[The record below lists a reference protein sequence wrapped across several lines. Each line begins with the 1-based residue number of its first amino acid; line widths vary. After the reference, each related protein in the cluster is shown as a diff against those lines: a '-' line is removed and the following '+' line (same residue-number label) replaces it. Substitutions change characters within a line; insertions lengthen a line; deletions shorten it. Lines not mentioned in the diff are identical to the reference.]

1 MLMRLALR
9 SLRRHRRRTALTVFA
24 IAAGAGMVV
33 FAWGFGEG
41 LAGWLTHT
49 AVSGRLGA
57 LQVHARGYLD
67 TIDANPIAL
76 DLAIDDVLPIVR
88 QTPGVKAAAPRLKLA
103 AIISTGKTSSMVQ
116 VEAIDPVADR
126 AVCPDR
132 YASFDAGGPLPAEGA
147 RSIVIGAALA
157 DSLGVKVGDSVT
169 LMAGTRAGA
178 QNALDF
184 TVAGITRGAAFLESR
199 RVITTRLQDASELVA
214 MPGRTHE
221 IAIAL
226 HDPEQSDAVKAAL
239 QTALSSSAAS
249 SASTA
254 GTEVHTWQEVSPFL
268 RDGVARI
275 RIILRGVSLV
285 LFIVVVLG
293 VANTVLMSVFERV
306 REIGTFV
313 ALGMKRRA
321 VQRLFMLEAL
331 VLGAVGSVIGGGV
344 GSAVVLWLSI
354 RGIDF
359 TPPGNDAAAIL
370 YPVLSPALVVGV
382 GVATLLGAV
391 FASFFPS
398 RRASRLDPVEALRST

>member
-9 SLRRHRRRTALTVFA
+9 SLRRHRRRTALTVLA

-41 LAGWLTHT
+41 LAGWLTQT

-67 TIDANPIAL
+67 TIDANPIAM
-76 DLAIDDVLPIVR
+76 DLAIDDVLPVVQR
-88 QTPGVKAAAPRLKLA
+88 TPGVRAAAPRLKLA
-103 AIISTGKTSSMVQ
+103 AIASTGRTSSMVQ

-132 YASFDAGGPLPAEGA
+132 YSSFDAGGPLVAEGGRA
-147 RSIVIGAALA
+147 IVVGAALA
-157 DSLGVKVGDSVT
+157 ESLGVKVGDTVT
-169 LMAGTRAGA
+169 LMASTRAGA

-199 RVITTRLQDASELVA
+199 RVITTRLQDASQLAA

-226 HDPEQSDAVKAAL
+226 HDPDQSDAVKAVL
-239 QTALSSSAAS
+239 QATLLSSA
-249 SASTA
+249 
-254 GTEVHTWQEVSPFL
+254 TEVHTWQEVSPFL

-275 RIILRGVSLV
+275 RIILRGVSFV

-313 ALGMKRRA
+313 ALGMKRA
-321 VQRLFMLEAL
+321 TVQRLFMLEAL
-331 VLGAVGSVIGGGV
+331 VLGVVGSVIGGVV
-344 GSAVVLWLSI
+344 GSAVVLGLSI

-359 TPPGNDAAAIL
+359 TPPGNAAAAIL
-370 YPVLSPALVVGV
+370 YPVLSPTLVVGV

-391 FASFFPS
+391 FASFFPA

>member
-9 SLRRHRRRTALTVFA
+9 SLRRHRRRTALTVLA

-49 AVSGRLGA
+49 AVSGRIGA

-76 DLAIDDVLPIVR
+76 DLAVDDVLPIVR

-103 AIISTGKTSSMVQ
+103 AIISSGKTSSMVQ

-132 YASFDAGGPLPAEGA
+132 WSSFDAGGPLSVDGG
-147 RSIVIGAALA
+147 RSVVLGAALA

-239 QTALSSSAAS
+239 QTTLSSSAAS
-249 SASTA
+249 SSA

-321 VQRLFMLEAL
+321 VQALFMLEAL

-344 GSAVVLWLSI
+344 GSAVVLWLSV

-370 YPVLSPALVVGV
+370 YPVLSPFLVIGV

-391 FASFFPS
+391 FASFLPA